1 MDYNYKDILEY
12 YDNVSKNINNL
23 EDKKEDNFLF
33 NDRDNIKNWNN
44 LEYSKLQDKND
55 GIHIINNQLNQYSVF
70 VPIKMKIFF
79 GLNNIFN
86 FEEYN
91 MLDLK
96 KFHENN
102 KDNFI
107 FSFNELKFLKDKQ
120 KYSSHV
126 FIENNLINGCELI
139 KFYMEF
145 INNFIKFD
153 FNGVKII
160 EKEFSSI
167 LNKFIIN
174 ISINNEEIEQK
185 LDSFKKFGYFRILPI
200 EYIGD
205 DEYALY
211 SEKRG
216 FNYHP

>member
-1 MDYNYKDILEY
+1 
-12 YDNVSKNINNL
+12 
-23 EDKKEDNFLF
+23 
-33 NDRDNIKNWNN
+33 
-44 LEYSKLQDKND
+44 
-55 GIHIINNQLNQYSVF
+55 
-70 VPIKMKIFF
+70 
-79 GLNNIFN
+79 
-86 FEEYN
+86 
-91 MLDLK
+91 
-96 KFHENN
+96 
-102 KDNFI
+102 
-107 FSFNELKFLKDKQ
+107 
-120 KYSSHV
+120 
-126 FIENNLINGCELI
+126 
-139 KFYMEF
+139 MEF